1 MFFDLTLVAQFLHLG
16 LNAGMSKLPPLP
28 STFYSDSKTAKYYYL
43 QHKMTIVNVYKLL
56 LLLRS
61 CTQCSLYCYA
71 MIGMKEIWF

>member
-1 MFFDLTLVAQFLHLG
+1 
-16 LNAGMSKLPPLP
+16 
-28 STFYSDSKTAKYYYL
+28 
-43 QHKMTIVNVYKLL
+43 MTIVNVYKLL